1 MIFLKNTSP
10 DAEILSSPFEA
21 IAQYPY
27 DQACYRFENYQ
38 SMPNI
43 FPLYPSMGLKLL
55 EPSVQQITSYNTTF
69 YNLNFSPLKAQLFPE
84 NLRSDQMSYYYKA
97 PII

>member
-1 MIFLKNTSP
+1 MIFLKNTLP
-10 DAEILSSPFEA
+10 DAEISPSPFEA

-27 DQACYRFENYQ
+27 DQACYRLENCQ
-38 SMPNI
+38 PMSNI

-55 EPSVQQITSYNTTF
+55 ESSVQQIASYNTTF

-84 NLRSDQMSYYYKA
+84 NLRSDQMSYYYNA